1 MIQEENNAASF
12 FSQKNP
18 TSFKQKQEG
27 KKKRQLKKEKLL
39 QKQQPAS
46 SEWPQQ
52 TWLPSLNKGGYPRVQ
67 HAAITQPHQPF
78 LLMEKGGIFIPS
90 LPFLLL
96 NSNTTQTCNLVVVAI
111 STFQLCYRL
120 LSTII
125 NPFQE
130 AKPPNKAWE
139 RKLKM
144 KTASL
149 GWNTCLC
156 QTEPHGWFFIDS
168 PSANLNIILWLM
180 KLSAVWLQQQLN
192 PYY

>member
-1 MIQEENNAASF
+1 MKYHLKRWSRKKIMLHHFSPKKTYIIQTKTRREEKKTIKERKTVAEAAAGIIWM
-12 FSQKNP
+12 
-18 TSFKQKQEG
+18 TSGDLTSLTKQGWISKSATC
-27 KKKRQLKKEKLL
+27 RNHT
-39 QKQQPAS
+39 AS
-46 SEWPQQ
+46 S
-52 TWLPSLNKGGYPRVQ
+52 TLPING
-67 HAAITQPHQPF
+67 
-78 LLMEKGGIFIPS
+78 KGGIFIPS

-96 NSNTTQTCNLVVVAI
+96 NSNTTQTCNLAVVAI

-156 QTEPHGWFFIDS
+156 QTKPHVWFFIDS

-180 KLSAVWLQQQLN
+180 KL
-192 PYY
+192 